1 MNKTSAPYRFPARL
15 LALYRAIAKYRE
27 ENFES
32 PTMREII
39 SMGLA
44 SSPSMVSYY
53 YDQMEKMGMIEFTH
67 KNGRRKGIKLLD
79 LQNAHPRI
87 TALLNKESQ

>member
-1 MNKTSAPYRFPARL
+1 MNNTSASYRFPAKL

-32 PTMREII
+32 PTMRDIV
-39 SMGLA
+39 STGLA

-67 KNGRRKGIKLLD
+67 KRGRRKGIKLLD
-79 LQNAHPRI
+79 LNNAHPRI
-87 TALLNKESQ
+87 TALLNKEPQ